1 MSSLAAINIV
11 DPVQLVVGW
20 ALFAVVLLTEGFALV
35 HSIAQRAEAYTA
47 AGKLT
52 KPSWVGINLAAI
64 LVTVVLGLPT
74 VSILGLIAI
83 IASWSIWWTYGQR
96 CARSAKAARPPGN
109 RLLSPQGHLRSA

>member
-83 IASWSIWWTYGQR
+83 IASLVYLVDV
-96 CARSAKAARPPGN
+96 RPA
-109 RLLSPQGHLRSA
+109 LREVSEGGSSSW